1 MQHFYDGQ
9 IRRYITQLIR
19 LFSNFKYKDGEG
31 REVQV
36 PVMYGDMTRQVAN
49 IIRDNSENKI
59 PTAPRMAVYITS
71 LEQDRTRTADSSYVS
86 KVHIRERA
94 YDDTNKE
101 YLNTQGK
108 NYTVE
113 RIMPSPYTLAVNV
126 DIWST
131 NTEMKLQILEQLLML
146 FNPSLEIQTTD
157 NYVDWSS
164 LTVVELVSLNFS
176 SRSIPQGTE
185 TEIDIATLGFS
196 TPIYINLPAK
206 VKKLGVITNVIMS
219 IFDESRGT
227 INLGTSMPELS
238 AYSDTENNQAKTDLQ
253 TGRTTKSGI
262 DVSTN
267 NYKDYDILVM
277 GNTAQIVD
285 RGRVGSIAWDQVIDP
300 HPGVYRAGLSQ
311 LQIKRKLLAGESG
324 TISING
330 GITINELDRTKLQ
343 IVWDEDTIPTNS
355 SLSSPSGRN
364 NTGSVDYIID
374 PQKYN
379 PNSTTKVA
387 GLRLLLL
394 GKIND
399 SANVGGL
406 MTFGQDPSD
415 GSSRDPYDG
424 PDAWKNADGS
434 DFVAGQNDV
443 VEWDGSKWH
452 IVFDASTDDG
462 TTTKYITN
470 LNTGVQYRWTGTEWI
485 LSWEGEYQIGT
496 WRLAL

>member
-1 MQHFYDGQ
+1 
-9 IRRYITQLIR
+9 
-19 LFSNFKYKDGEG
+19 
-31 REVQV
+31 
-36 PVMYGDMTRQVAN
+36 
-49 IIRDNSENKI
+49 
-59 PTAPRMAVYITS
+59 
-71 LEQDRTRTADSSYVS
+71 
-86 KVHIRERA
+86 
-94 YDDTNKE
+94 
-101 YLNTQGK
+101 
-108 NYTVE
+108 
-113 RIMPSPYTLAVNV
+113 
-126 DIWST
+126 
-131 NTEMKLQILEQLLML
+131 
-146 FNPSLEIQTTD
+146 
-157 NYVDWSS
+157 
-164 LTVVELVSLNFS
+164 
-176 SRSIPQGTE
+176 
-185 TEIDIATLGFS
+185 
-196 TPIYINLPAK
+196 
-206 VKKLGVITNVIMS
+206 
-219 IFDESRGT
+219 
-227 INLGTSMPELS
+227 
-238 AYSDTENNQAKTDLQ
+238 
-253 TGRTTKSGI
+253 
-262 DVSTN
+262 
-267 NYKDYDILVM
+267 M

-300 HPGVYRAGLSQ
+300 HPGVYSAGLSQ
-311 LQIKRKLLAGESG
+311 LQIKRKLLTGETG

-355 SLSSPSGRN
+355 SLNSPSGRN

-485 LSWEGEYQIGT
+485 LSWEGEYQKGT

>member
-1 MQHFYDGQ
+1 
-9 IRRYITQLIR
+9 
-19 LFSNFKYKDGEG
+19 
-31 REVQV
+31 
-36 PVMYGDMTRQVAN
+36 
-49 IIRDNSENKI
+49 
-59 PTAPRMAVYITS
+59 
-71 LEQDRTRTADSSYVS
+71 
-86 KVHIRERA
+86 
-94 YDDTNKE
+94 
-101 YLNTQGK
+101 
-108 NYTVE
+108 
-113 RIMPSPYTLAVNV
+113 
-126 DIWST
+126 
-131 NTEMKLQILEQLLML
+131 ML

-485 LSWEGEYQIGT
+485 LSWEGEYQKGT